1 MSTNQFTMALNARK
15 RTGEREN
22 ISWNNG
28 KRLKTD
34 SRVHHGSAITITRH
48 GSQTQKTITNLRHE
62 NHKPKDKLDRD
73 TLKELHGRNKVS
85 KYLALNLDYNNT
97 KSDYDKI
104 KVTATKLEDSVT
116 ENSSQQIQ
124 LHDEVIEAEMLEAAE
139 ITKVQELFQTLL
151 LEKCS

>member
-1 MSTNQFTMALNARK
+1 MALKARK
-15 RTGEREN
+15 RTREREN

-34 SRVHHGSAITITRH
+34 SRVQHGCAIAITRH
-48 GSQTQKTITNLRHE
+48 GMPSSQTQKTITNLRHE

-97 KSDYDKI
+97 KSEYDKI

-139 ITKVQELFQTLL
+139 VTKVQELFQTLL